1 MAFSFPVGRH
11 LAPEDTEVKNKTQS
25 GDPVSREQAQDIC
38 STGKDCAHGPPNPM
52 PSYPR

>member
-38 STGKDCAHGPPNPM
+38 GAGKDCAHGPPNPM